1 MNNIKDI
8 KDLLEEFQERP
19 IAFYSVYAK
28 IVNKI
33 TSGLLLSQL
42 LYWDKA
48 MKHNE
53 FYKTDNDIMQ
63 EICLG
68 PTELKNAKKTLIKL
82 NLIKITRKD
91 IPAKSYYKINTNEV
105 INKILSYNK
114 TTQQV
119 ISKQQGKSYS
129 NKPTIYTENNTKNT
143 AESLSTL
150 FNSLIQTD
158 NLQEKEKFIK
168 YWSRKNV
175 KGNKEIW
182 QAIKNFDIKIH
193 WNNWIDRAPE
203 RTKQPTYNGDPM
215 KQAEVNG
222 YEKWEVLHEGKWKKF
237 AGDKKD
243 IKYI

>member
-1 MNNIKDI
+1 
-8 KDLLEEFQERP
+8 
-19 IAFYSVYAK
+19 
-28 IVNKI
+28 
-33 TSGLLLSQL
+33 
-42 LYWDKA
+42 
-48 MKHNE
+48 
-53 FYKTDNDIMQ
+53 MQ

-91 IPAKSYYKINTNEV
+91 IPAKSYYKINTDEV

-143 AESLSTL
+143 TESLSTL

-168 YWSRKNV
+168 Y
-175 KGNKEIW
+175 
-182 QAIKNFDIKIH
+182 
-193 WNNWIDRAPE
+193 
-203 RTKQPTYNGDPM
+203 
-215 KQAEVNG
+215 
-222 YEKWEVLHEGKWKKF
+222 
-237 AGDKKD
+237 
-243 IKYI
+243 

>member
-1 MNNIKDI
+1 MDNTKDI
-8 KDLLEEFQERP
+8 KALLEAFSERP

-28 IVNKI
+28 IANKI

-63 EICLG
+63 EMCLG
-68 PTELKNAKKTLIKL
+68 PTELRNAKKTLIKL

-91 IPAKSYYKINTNEV
+91 IPAKSYYKINTDEV
-105 INKILSYNK
+105 INQILSYNK

-119 ISKQQGKSYS
+119 MSKQQGKSYS
-129 NKPTIYTENNTKNT
+129 NNPTIYTENNTKNT

-150 FNSLIQTD
+150 FDSLIQTD

-168 YWSRKNV
+168 YWSKKNI

-182 QAIKNFDIKIH
+182 QTRENFNIKLH
-193 WNNWIDRAPE
+193 WDNWIDRVPE
-203 RTKQPTYNGDPM
+203 KTQRPTYNGDPM
-215 KQAEVNG
+215 KQVGSNE
-222 YEKWEVLHEGKWKKF
+222 YKKWEVLYKGEWKKF
-237 AGDKKD
+237 EGEEED
-243 IKYI
+243 IKYK